1 MNRAERRRQAKQSSK
16 PSAHDQPTPRSHT
29 GIARIKSELQQMT
42 SPEDVHHLIQTLITN
57 GLPPAAGEE
66 LHVYAAEFHDAT
78 ALLHANQQEDDE
90 TRIAQLVD
98 NAHDW
103 ADTTIEQSAQ
113 KDQRA
118 CRAGCAFCC
127 YLPAILVTAVE
138 AVHLAHWLQD
148 HCTAEEMTALKHR
161 IAQRVR
167 PQTGQTH
174 TAKTPIACPL
184 LQDNR
189 CMAYEARP
197 LKCRGWNSLSLE
209 ACEQAYGH
217 GESAPHVPI
226 DTYAYVM
233 GNTVLN
239 GLCDSLSKAGLDST
253 THELSEALSHVL
265 AMDIPDRVQPWQ
277 SGEAIF
283 NKERPS

>member
-1 MNRAERRRQAKQSSK
+1 MNRAERRRQTKQKNKPTALHTSS
-16 PSAHDQPTPRSHT
+16 PLSHT
-29 GIARIKSELQQMT
+29 LIAGIKSKLQQAT
-42 SPEDVHHLIQTLITN
+42 SPEDVHHLIQSLVAQ

-78 ALLHANQQEDDE
+78 ALLQTGGKDDNTEDDLVA
-90 TRIAQLVD
+90 RLVD

-103 ADTTIEQSAQ
+103 ADATIEQSTQ

-127 YLPAILVTAVE
+127 YLPAVLVTAAE
-138 AVHLAHWLQD
+138 TVHLADWLQD
-148 HCTAEEMTALKHR
+148 HCTPEELTAVKNRLV
-161 IAQRVR
+161 QRLQSQAIHV
-167 PQTGQTH
+167 
-174 TAKTPIACPL
+174 KEPIACPL

-209 ACEQAYGH
+209 DCEQAYGH
-217 GESAPHVPI
+217 SQTSPQVPI
-226 DTYAYVM
+226 DTYAYIM

-239 GLCDSLSKAGLDST
+239 GLSDSLSETDHDGAT
-253 THELSEALSHVL
+253 YELSDALSQ
-265 AMDIPDRVQPWQ
+265 AMNMQIPDLVQRWQ
-277 SGEAIF
+277 RGKPMFKKA
-283 NKERPS
+283 KEL